1 MEKENNSKILKDEY
15 TKKLFSDPSMEEYAK
30 KIVSLVTDIS
40 LEELESNFKM
50 VPPDDSIVKQ
60 TTNEESGL
68 HYLSDDTYIN
78 VKIDFK

>member
-1 MEKENNSKILKDEY
+1 MEQEDNSKILKDEY
-15 TKKLFSDPSMEEYAK
+15 TKKIFSDPSMEKYAK

-40 LEELESNFKM
+40 LEELESHFKM
-50 VPPDDSIVKQ
+50 VPPDDSILKQ
-60 TTNEESGL
+60 TTNEESDL